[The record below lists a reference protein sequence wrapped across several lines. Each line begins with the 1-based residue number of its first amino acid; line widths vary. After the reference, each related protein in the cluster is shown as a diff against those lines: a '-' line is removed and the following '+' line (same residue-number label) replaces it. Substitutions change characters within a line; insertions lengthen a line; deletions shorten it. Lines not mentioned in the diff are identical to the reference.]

1 MHTFKNNI
9 KTALLMGA
17 MFGLVLLVGSF
28 WGQRG
33 LIVAG
38 VFGGLM
44 NVVAWFF
51 SDKIAIASM
60 QGREV
65 DMNSAPE
72 LYEMVDRLRQR
83 AGLPMPRVYVCPHDA
98 PNAFAT
104 GRSPNKAAV
113 AVTQGLLRAMDK
125 RELEGVIA
133 HELAHIKHRDTLT
146 SCIAA
151 TIAGT
156 LATLAQFFFFFG
168 GGGNNREGGHPLLG
182 LLTVIIAAVGAAL
195 IQAMISRTR
204 EFAADAE
211 GAIIAGTPVG
221 LAGALNKLDMLARR
235 IPLVQPNPAANNLFI
250 IEPFGGGSLRN
261 LFATHPPVEAR
272 IAALE
277 KLWEQREA
285 MGR

>member
-1 MHTFKNNI
+1 MHTFRNNI

-28 WGQRG
+28 WGRSG
-33 LIVAG
+33 LIMAG

-104 GRSPNKAAV
+104 GRSPSKAAV

-168 GGGNNREGGHPLLG
+168 GGGSNREGGHPLLG
-182 LLTVIIAAVGAAL
+182 LLTVVIAAVGAAL
-195 IQAMISRTR
+195 IQALISRTR

>member
-17 MFGLVLLVGSF
+17 MFGLVILVGSF
-28 WGQRG
+28 WGKSG
-33 LIVAG
+33 LIMAA

-60 QGREV
+60 QAREV
-65 DMNSAPE
+65 DANSAPE
-72 LYEMVDRLRQR
+72 LYETVDRLRQR
-83 AGLPMPRVYVCPHDA
+83 AGLPMPKVYICPHDA

-113 AVTQGLLRAMDK
+113 AVTQGLLRAMDQ

-156 LATLAQFFFFFG
+156 LATVAQFFFFFG
-168 GGGNNREGGHPLLG
+168 GGGNNREGGHPILG
-182 LLTVIIAAVGAAL
+182 LVTVIIAAVGAAL
-195 IQAMISRTR
+195 IQSMISRTR

-235 IPLVQPNPAANNLFI
+235 IPLIQPNPAANNLFI

-277 KLWEQREA
+277 RLWEQREA

>member
-17 MFGLVLLVGSF
+17 MFGLVILVGSF
-28 WGQRG
+28 WGKSG
-33 LIVAG
+33 LITAA

-60 QGREV
+60 QAREV
-65 DMNSAPE
+65 DANSAPE
-72 LYEMVDRLRQR
+72 LYETVDRLRQR
-83 AGLPMPRVYVCPHDA
+83 AGLPMPKVYICPHDA

-113 AVTQGLLRAMDK
+113 AVTQGLLRAMDQ

-156 LATLAQFFFFFG
+156 LATVAQFFFFFG
-168 GGGNNREGGHPLLG
+168 GGGNNREGGHPILG

-195 IQAMISRTR
+195 IQSMISRTR

-235 IPLVQPNPAANNLFI
+235 IPLIQPNPAANNLFI

>member
-28 WGQRG
+28 WGRSG
-33 LIVAG
+33 LVMAG

-65 DMNSAPE
+65 DMTSAPE

-168 GGGNNREGGHPLLG
+168 GGGSNREGGHPLLG
-182 LLTVIIAAVGAAL
+182 LLTVVIAAVGAAL

-250 IEPFGGGSLRN
+250 VEPFGGGSLRN

>member
-1 MHTFKNNI
+1 MHTFRNNI

-17 MFGLVLLVGSF
+17 MFGLVLVVGSF
-28 WGQRG
+28 WGKSG
-33 LIVAG
+33 LIMAA

-83 AGLPMPRVYVCPHDA
+83 AGLPMPKVYICPHDA

-104 GRSPNKAAV
+104 GRSPSKGAV
-113 AVTQGLLRAMDK
+113 AVTQGLLRVMDQ

-156 LATLAQFFFFFG
+156 LATVAQFFFFMG
-168 GGGNNREGGHPLLG
+168 GGNREGGHPILG
-182 LLTVIIAAVGAAL
+182 LVTVIIAAVGAAL
-195 IQAMISRTR
+195 IQSMISRTR

-211 GAIIAGTPVG
+211 GSIIAGTPVG

>member
-1 MHTFKNNI
+1 MHTFRNNV
-9 KTALLMGA
+9 KTALLMGL
-17 MFGLVLLVGSF
+17 MFGLVILVGSF
-28 WGQRG
+28 WGKSG
-33 LIVAG
+33 LIIACVLGG
-38 VFGGLM
+38 VM
-44 NVVAWFF
+44 NLVAWFF

-60 QGREV
+60 QARQV

-83 AGLPMPRVYVCPHDA
+83 AGLPMPKVYICPHDA

-104 GRSPNKAAV
+104 GRSPAKGAV
-113 AVTQGLLRAMDK
+113 AVTQGLLRLMDK
-125 RELEGVIA
+125 REIEGVIA

-156 LATLAQFFFFFG
+156 LATLAQMFFFIG
-168 GGGNNREGGHPLLG
+168 GGNREGGHPILG

-195 IQAMISRTR
+195 IQSLISRTR

-211 GAIIAGTPVG
+211 GAVIAGTPVG
-221 LAGALNKLDMLARR
+221 LASALNKLDMYSRR

-261 LFATHPPVEAR
+261 IFATHPPVDKR

-277 KLWEQREA
+277 RMWEQREA
-285 MGR
+285 AGR